1 MFKKLLIANRGE
13 IAMRILRACKDL
25 EIETVAIYTNADER
39 SMHVM
44 FADEAHRLG
53 DGTVTTAYLDID
65 EIVRICKETG
75 AEALHPGYGFLAEN
89 EDFARRCEAEGI
101 EFVGPSAD
109 LILKMGH
116 KTEARD
122 AMIDAGVP
130 IIPGSTKGIETDE
143 EAISMASEI
152 GFPIILKAAA
162 GGGGKGMRVC
172 HSESEMIEYLPLTRQ
187 QAKNFFGNDLVYME
201 KYIERGRH
209 IEVQIL
215 GDKHGNVIHAGERDC
230 SIQRKHQKL
239 IEETPSPGLSEEQ
252 RVAIGAAAVKAAE
265 FVGYYSAG
273 TVEFLLDEKSDFYFM
288 EMNTRIQVEHTVSE
302 LLSGIDLIKAQ
313 ILIAAGARLSYGQS
327 DIQFR
332 GHAIECRVNAEDASQ
347 GFMPSPGVIDH
358 LHLPAG
364 PGVRVDTHI
373 YPGYEVS
380 PYYDSMIAKVI
391 TWGEDRPAALSKMKR
406 ALREFRISGIET
418 NIPFHL
424 TVLEH
429 GVFLDGTYSTRY
441 LPEFFPALD
450 G

>member
-172 HSESEMIEYLPLTRQ
+172 HTESEMIEYLPLTRQ

-252 RVAIGAAAVKAAE
+252 RVSIGAAAV
-265 FVGYYSAG
+265 
-273 TVEFLLDEKSDFYFM
+273 
-288 EMNTRIQVEHTVSE
+288 
-302 LLSGIDLIKAQ
+302 
-313 ILIAAGARLSYGQS
+313 
-327 DIQFR
+327 
-332 GHAIECRVNAEDASQ
+332 
-347 GFMPSPGVIDH
+347 
-358 LHLPAG
+358 
-364 PGVRVDTHI
+364 
-373 YPGYEVS
+373 
-380 PYYDSMIAKVI
+380 
-391 TWGEDRPAALSKMKR
+391 
-406 ALREFRISGIET
+406 
-418 NIPFHL
+418 
-424 TVLEH
+424 
-429 GVFLDGTYSTRY
+429 
-441 LPEFFPALD
+441 
-450 G
+450 